1 MDAWIQVV
9 LAVLALGTPLSA
21 YLIAV
26 RKASGRIGSSDA
38 TELWAEAAAIRREH
52 VERIRVLEARLA
64 FEEERIV
71 RLVEENNRLIR
82 AAAGDGH
89 A

>member
-1 MDAWIQVV
+1 MDAWVQI
-9 LAVLALGTPLSA
+9 LLGVLALGTPVSA

-26 RKASGRIGSSDA
+26 RRASGRIGSSDA

-52 VERIRVLEARLA
+52 VERIRVLEQRLA
-64 FEEERIV
+64 WQEERNV
-71 RLVEENNRLIR
+71 TLQNEVWRLQRL
-82 AAAGDGH
+82 AAGDGH

>member
-1 MDAWIQVV
+1 MDAWVTIV
-9 LAVLALGTPLSA
+9 LGVLALGTPLFG
-21 YLIAV
+21 YLAVV

-52 VERIRVLEARLA
+52 VERIRVLEQRLA
-64 FEEERIV
+64 WEEERV
-71 RLVEENNRLIR
+71 VKLVEENNRLLR
-82 AAAGDGH
+82 QAAGDGH